1 MFDISLLA
9 VAVAGLVPLLLGM
22 VWYHPKVFGT
32 AWMNIVG
39 ITPDMAEKAKSRMFP
54 MMGIALVASLVFAY
68 VLAHFSL
75 AWGVFDWR
83 GGLELGFW
91 IWLGFQVPILLSPV
105 LWDKVFGIDHIM
117 MNVVPQFFLQHMK
130 DGPER
135 VPFVMA
141 EQMFNVFKDKR
152 FWLMP
157 FDNLGHLEKQ
167 DPLVLVLKS
176 VFPAKA

>member
-22 VWYHPKVFGT
+22 AWYHPKVFGT

-105 LWDKVFGIDHIM
+105 LWDMK
-117 MNVVPQFFLQHMK
+117 PWKLFFINASYQLIAIL
-130 DGPER
+130 
-135 VPFVMA
+135 VMT
-141 EQMFNVFKDKR
+141 
-152 FWLMP
+152 
-157 FDNLGHLEKQ
+157 
-167 DPLVLVLKS
+167 LVLVLI
-176 VFPAKA
+176 P